1 MNKIARW
8 TLIAA
13 AGLVAVAFL
22 ATFATMAFVFS
33 IATATIAVKVDITV
47 SDRLTHAPVP
57 KCRLVFE
64 RGEVAGYSQAF
75 LRTDGA
81 GQAVHEATHSYV
93 GSMFWPFDRE
103 RDPVLRFHV
112 GEPPLRPSA
121 EAQSWEV
128 RLRFREPWTSREV
141 TPQVEVRRLTPPGVP
156 PFPNDGAPAVRA
168 SVRFEP
174 KSSGGE
180 LYRIPLSIEIDAT
193 QIAACRA
200 EPTGEIETRAPR

>member
-1 MNKIARW
+1 MSKIVRW
-8 TLIAA
+8 TLITA
-13 AGLVAVAFL
+13 AGLVALAFL
-22 ATFATMAFVFS
+22 AAFATMAFVFS

-57 KCRLVFE
+57 QCRLVFE

-93 GSMFWPFDRE
+93 GSMFWPFDRD
-103 RDPVLRFHV
+103 RDPVLRFHI

-141 TPQVEVRRLTPPGVP
+141 TPQVEVRRLTPPGAP

-174 KSSGGE
+174 KSGGGE